1 MANKATIVK
10 TIGEE
15 VMRWLADTGSHFVAT
30 NLALG
35 QRGHLSTEQA
45 TRITHEKV
53 NVTTMRDNAQ
63 FLLLVSSA
71 DRKFRANGA
80 IIKKISQEFLD
91 YLWEHTDEGIR
102 EALKKKATAG
112 IKIQAAHMATFNTE
126 SEAKQFL
133 MIPMIA
139 LIAELY
145 QLSDNDLKKAEEAIK
160 SFTDLEPEQMYRY
173 YTAFI
178 AQPEKPL
185 DVARRWFS
193 TLLEKRS
200 EAIAETERIFKGP
213 DGLLAKLKRKGR
225 V

>member
-10 TIGEE
+10 TISEE

-71 DRKFRANGA
+71 DKRFRANGA

-91 YLWEHTDEGIR
+91 FLWEHTDEGVQ
-102 EALKKKATAG
+102 EALKKKAAAG
-112 IKIQAAHMATFNTE
+112 VKLQASHMATFNCE

-139 LIAELY
+139 LIAEMY
-145 QLSDNDLKKAEEAIK
+145 QLADGDLKEAEEAIK
-160 SFTDLEPEQMYRY
+160 SFTDLEPEQMYRF

-178 AQPEKPL
+178 AQPERPL
-185 DVARRWFS
+185 DIARRWFS
-193 TLLEKRS
+193 ILLERRN
-200 EAIAETERIFKGP
+200 EAIAETESIFDGP
-213 DGLLAKLKRKGR
+213 DGLIAKLRQRGR